1 MKIARLAA
9 LPLLWVGASVLPARA
24 AEADTPAD
32 LLRALYAAYPVAS
45 GRTPPLQDR
54 PKAWLGEPLLGLV
67 LRDRAGARVSGEP
80 GALDFDPICA
90 CQDDTGLRGVAIA
103 ARDEDA
109 VRAKAVV
116 GFRIGSQ
123 AMSVRYSLAR
133 TEAGWRIV
141 DVGTGDV
148 PSLVKHLRRFSQ

>member
-1 MKIARLAA
+1 MKLAVLAAALAA
-9 LPLLWVGASVLPARA
+9 LACLSAQPALA

-32 LLRALYAAYPVAS
+32 LLRALYAAYPVAA
-45 GRTPPLQDR
+45 GRTPPVQDR
-54 PKAWLGEPLLGLV
+54 PKAWFGEPLLGLV
-67 LRDRAGARVSGEP
+67 LRDQAAAKASGEP
-80 GALDFDPICA
+80 GGLDFDPICA

-103 ARDEDA
+103 AQDEDA

-116 GFRIGSQ
+116 GFRIGAQ
-123 AMSVRYSLAR
+123 AISVRYRLAR

-141 DVGTGDV
+141 DVGTDDV